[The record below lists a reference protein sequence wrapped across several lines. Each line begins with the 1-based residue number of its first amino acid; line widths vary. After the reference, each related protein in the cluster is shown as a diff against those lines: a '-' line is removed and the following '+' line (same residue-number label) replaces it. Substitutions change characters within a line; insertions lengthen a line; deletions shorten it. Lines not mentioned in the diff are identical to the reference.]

1 MVMGRGET
9 GWGSDKRQGRCF
21 RPLPGDR
28 QSAGSSEV
36 IDAADYTTVPHV
48 SAGARH

>member
-1 MVMGRGET
+1 MVVGLGEAD
-9 GWGSDKRQGRCF
+9 GGSDKRHGRCF
-21 RPLPGDR
+21 RPDAGDR

-36 IDAADYTTVPHV
+36 IDAADYSRVPHV